1 MGIIVSGWEGAY
13 YIAFCCISTGKFH
26 FPNKDAAEIAIKEV
40 QAYIKKSSKE
50 IKIILIVGKGDRI
63 RKNRRGRSRAGFP
76 SVCVKVSIKAYH
88 IS

>member
-40 QAYIKKSSKE
+40 QAYIIKSSKE
-50 IKIILIVGKGDRI
+50 IKI
-63 RKNRRGRSRAGFP
+63 F
-76 SVCVKVSIKAYH
+76 
-88 IS
+88 